1 MRKRQIKF
9 ILALSALSVLI
20 WLLGELLIA
29 EVFNNYYISLG
40 WAIFCL
46 VGCCAYSVWKCPHE
60 PYDEQDDDKED
71 E

>member
-1 MRKRQIKF
+1 MRKRQVKF
-9 ILALSALSVLI
+9 ILALSALSVFV

-29 EVFNNYYISLG
+29 EIFNNYDISLG
-40 WAIFCL
+40 WAIFCF

-60 PYDEQDDDKED
+60 PYEEQDDKED